1 MTISLVL
8 GIYEAFVK
16 GGDIRSLAVT
26 FLKYAVAAFVI
37 GYWSNFF
44 SDLFTGFNQIANTI
58 DSSYGGLDLLN
69 SWEAQLQHLFQAN
82 GYNKLFASIPWTPSA
97 LVTLIEISLAY
108 IIYPIVVQIFAL
120 IYTFWGSC
128 LFAMGP
134 FVIALAPSSMIN
146 SLTKYYALNLGVWN
160 AWSII
165 YAVFG
170 CLITAIHGNDVNA
183 IVAGNM
189 GSFGFGDATFGSLD
203 GGVEMIGLISII
215 YAICILLIPMV
226 AAFILRGQFS
236 AVGAGLA
243 LAVSKVANGGIGGAR
258 AGAALGPVGA
268 VGGALAGAGLGLMGL
283 STNALFA
290 TGTGGGGG
298 QGGSGG
304 GIYSTPPP
312 NTPPPN
318 NPTRG

>member
-1 MTISLVL
+1 
-8 GIYEAFVK
+8 
-16 GGDIRSLAVT
+16 
-26 FLKYAVAAFVI
+26 
-37 GYWSNFF
+37 
-44 SDLFTGFNQIANTI
+44 
-58 DSSYGGLDLLN
+58 
-69 SWEAQLQHLFQAN
+69 
-82 GYNKLFASIPWTPSA
+82 
-97 LVTLIEISLAY
+97 
-108 IIYPIVVQIFAL
+108 
-120 IYTFWGSC
+120 
-128 LFAMGP
+128 MGP

-189 GSFGFGDATFGSLD
+189 DSFGFGDATFGALD

-243 LAVSKVANGGIGGAR
+243 MTVSKVANGGIGGAR

-268 VGGALAGAGLGLMGL
+268 FGGAVAGAGLGLMGVG
-283 STNALFA
+283 TNALFA
-290 TGTGGGGG
+290 TGTGGGGR
-298 QGGSGG
+298 QGGSGTG
-304 GIYSTPPP
+304 TYSTPPP